1 MKFFKS
7 VSNIL
12 FMSLVLIL
20 TVALVGSAAAI
31 QKKNTDL
38 DEANSRISQY
48 KTELENKEKE
58 NSSISSQLE
67 ESENLKKKYA
77 DENSRLK
84 KDNDELEAEVEKQKA
99 AAEAAAAQAK
109 KQNTSQP
116 AKDSAPVQTV
126 PVKTGEKVCY
136 LTFDDG
142 PSENTLKI
150 LEILKKYNVKATFF
164 VINSKQIGYVKNIYE
179 AGHTVGLHSATH
191 NYAKIYSSTDA
202 YFKDLEEI
210 SNKVESII
218 GIKPN
223 VIRFPGGSSNTVSKK
238 YRKGIMSRLT
248 KLVAEKGYYYFDWN
262 VESGDANQ
270 NTASYTYIRNNVLSG
285 AKNKNTACVLMHDSS
300 AKTTTVQALPE
311 IIEGLSKMG
320 YRFEALSDKANGYHH
335 RVNN

>member
-1 MKFFKS
+1 M
-7 VSNIL
+7 
-12 FMSLVLIL
+12 
-20 TVALVGSAAAI
+20 
-31 QKKNTDL
+31 
-38 DEANSRISQY
+38 
-48 KTELENKEKE
+48 
-58 NSSISSQLE
+58 
-67 ESENLKKKYA
+67 
-77 DENSRLK
+77 
-84 KDNDELEAEVEKQKA
+84 
-99 AAEAAAAQAK
+99 
-109 KQNTSQP
+109 
-116 AKDSAPVQTV
+116 
-126 PVKTGEKVCY
+126 
-136 LTFDDG
+136 
-142 PSENTLKI
+142 
-150 LEILKKYNVKATFF
+150 
-164 VINSKQIGYVKNIYE
+164 INSKQIGYVKNIYE

-238 YRKGIMSRLT
+238 YCKGIMSRLT

>member
-31 QKKNTDL
+31 QKRNTDL

-191 NYAKIYSSTDA
+191 NYSKIYSSTDA

-238 YRKGIMSRLT
+238 YCKGIMSRLT

>member
-1 MKFFKS
+1 
-7 VSNIL
+7 
-12 FMSLVLIL
+12 MSLVLIL

-31 QKKNTDL
+31 QKRNTDL
-38 DEANSRISQY
+38 DEASSRISQY
-48 KTELENKEKE
+48 KTELEKKEKE

-142 PSENTLKI
+142 PSENTLEI

-238 YRKGIMSRLT
+238 YCKGIMSRLT

-270 NTASYTYIRNNVLSG
+270 NTASYTYIRNNVLNG

>member
-1 MKFFKS
+1 
-7 VSNIL
+7 
-12 FMSLVLIL
+12 MSLVLIL

-31 QKKNTDL
+31 QKRNTDL
-38 DEANSRISQY
+38 DEASSRISQY
-48 KTELENKEKE
+48 KTELEKKEKE

-67 ESENLKKKYA
+67 ESEKLKKKYA

-116 AKDSAPVQTV
+116 AKESAPVQTA
-126 PVKTGEKVCY
+126 PVKTGEKICY

-142 PSENTLKI
+142 PSENTLEI

-191 NYAKIYSSTDA
+191 NYSKIYSSTDA
-202 YFKDLEEI
+202 YFNDLEEI
-210 SNKVESII
+210 SDKVESII

-238 YRKGIMSRLT
+238 YCTGIMSRLT

-262 VESGDANQ
+262 VESGDANK
-270 NTASYTYIRNNVLSG
+270 NTASYTYIRNNVLNG
-285 AKNKNTACVLMHDSS
+285 AKNKNTACVLMHDSA
-300 AKTTTVQALPE
+300 AKTTTAQALPE

>member
-1 MKFFKS
+1 
-7 VSNIL
+7 
-12 FMSLVLIL
+12 MSLVLIL

-191 NYAKIYSSTDA
+191 NYSKIYSSTDA
-202 YFKDLEEI
+202 YFNDLEEI
-210 SNKVESII
+210 SDKVESII

-238 YRKGIMSRLT
+238 YRTGIMSELT
-248 KLVAEKGYYYFDWN
+248 KLVPEKGYYYFDWN
-262 VESGDANQ
+262 VESGDANK
-270 NTASYTYIRNNVLSG
+270 NTASYTYIRNNVLNG
-285 AKNKNTACVLMHDSS
+285 AKNKNTACVLMHDSA

>member
-1 MKFFKS
+1 
-7 VSNIL
+7 
-12 FMSLVLIL
+12 MSLVLIL

-31 QKKNTDL
+31 QKRNTDL

-191 NYAKIYSSTDA
+191 NYSKIYSSTDA
-202 YFKDLEEI
+202 YFNDLEEI

-238 YRKGIMSRLT
+238 YCKGIMSRLT